1 MPCDQFNLNIFDT
14 EEKIKIFWDD
24 LVKAQKNG
32 YFIGCEINTKSTPDE
47 EKSYNDKLLFT
58 QHCYYIMKV
67 KKISN
72 GNKLLKI
79 RNP

>member
-1 MPCDQFNLNIFDT
+1 MPCEPFNLNIFDT
-14 EEKIKIFWDD
+14 ERKIKNFWDN
-24 LVKAQKNG
+24 LVNAYKNG
-32 YFIGCEINTKSTPDE
+32 YFIGCEINNKGTPDE
-47 EKSYNDKLLFT
+47 EKKYIDKLLFT
-58 QHCYYIMKV
+58 QHCYYIIKV